1 MASNI
6 VNLEGTVVRGE
17 SGTKYTLTKKL
28 AQGAQGVVYEES
40 SGNFVVKFY
49 FEGFAA
55 DCVMDQL
62 RFVRNTQLPK
72 NFVTVEDLFAKPYTG
87 YVMRRVDDHL
97 PLNTYLIPPANEAFH
112 IWYNRGK
119 GFLQRL
125 FLGRLIATAFGEL
138 ERKNLSYCDISGNN
152 ILVSATGTS
161 VQMIDVDNIYV
172 AGRGKPAVLGT
183 PRYIAPEVVNGLRNP
198 DILSDNYS
206 LAVILYELLRV
217 GHPYISDEVA
227 DGSPEDEAR
236 ALTGEC
242 EYVTPKTSTRMLPED
257 VVFTDRLKELFKRCF
272 ADGKVDRLK
281 RPPAREFEFA
291 LIEASNKVIKCPHCG
306 AWHYPRKTGKIYEPC
321 PWCDRESK
329 PKARLQF
336 YDLFFEG
343 DDYMAA
349 ALNPKSNRTSVN
361 SYVIKEGFKNR
372 IPRFYVVGD
381 KDYSA
386 KDSLSEKSFTIFNR
400 EGKSILLNDGLD
412 MPIRLRHYEGSNFM
426 LIEKGKHV
434 ELRNGD
440 QIFFE
445 VADDKPAMIVGVGSQ
460 SYGLIRVAMYIEG

>member
-138 ERKNLSYCDISGNN
+138 ERKNLSYCDISGKN
-152 ILVSATGTS
+152 ILVSPKGVS

-172 AGRGKPAVLGT
+172 AGKGKPSVLGT
-183 PRYIAPEVVNGLRNP
+183 PRYIAPEIIKGLRTP

-227 DGSPEDEAR
+227 DGTPEDEAR
-236 ALTGEC
+236 ALAGEC
-242 EYVTPKTSTRMLPED
+242 DYVTPETSTRMLPEE
-257 VVFTDRLKELFKRCF
+257 VVFTERLKDLFRRCF
-272 ADGKVDRLK
+272 ADGKIDRLK
-281 RPPAREFEFA
+281 RPSAREFEFA
-291 LIEASNKVIKCPHCG
+291 LIEASNKVIKCPSCG
-306 AWHYPRKTGKIYEPC
+306 AWHYPRKSGKVYDPC
-321 PWCDRESK
+321 PWCDGESK

-336 YDLFFEG
+336 YDMFFEG
-343 DDYMAA
+343 GDYQEAA
-349 ALNPKSNRTSVN
+349 KNPDAERKPVN
-361 SYVIKEGFKNR
+361 SYIIKDNFKNR
-372 IPRFYVVGD
+372 VPRFYIVGD

-386 KDSLSEKSFTIFNR
+386 KDCLSEKSFTVFSKD
-400 EGKSILLNDGLD
+400 GACVLMNDGLD
-412 MPIRLRHYEGSNFM
+412 MPIKIRHYGSKNFSN
-426 LIEKGKHV
+426 LEKGKV
-434 ELRNGD
+434 MALKNGD

-445 VADDKPAMIVGVGSQ
+445 VSDEKPAMVVGVGNR
-460 SYGLIRVAMYIEG
+460 SYGLIRMAMYMEK

>member
-6 VNLEGTVVRGE
+6 VNLEGTVVQGE

-55 DCVMDQL
+55 DCVMEQL
-62 RFVRNTQLPK
+62 RFVRNAQLPK
-72 NFVTVEDLFAKPYTG
+72 NFVTVEDLLKKPYAG

-112 IWYNRGK
+112 TWYNRGK

-152 ILVSATGTS
+152 ILVNSTGTS
-161 VQMIDVDNIYV
+161 VRMIDVDNIYV
-172 AGRGKPAVLGT
+172 AGRGNPAVLGT
-183 PRYIAPEVVNGLRNP
+183 PRYIAPEVVKGLRNP

-206 LAVILYELLRV
+206 LGVILYELLRV

-236 ALTGEC
+236 ALAGES
-242 EYVTPKTSTRMLPED
+242 EYVTPETSTRMLPED
-257 VVFTDRLKELFKRCF
+257 VVFTDRLKRLFKRCF

-281 RPPAREFEFA
+281 RPSAREFEFA
-291 LIEASNKVIKCPHCG
+291 LIEASYKVIKCPHCG
-306 AWHYPRKTGKIYEPC
+306 AWHYPRKTGNVYEPC
-321 PWCDRESK
+321 PWCDGESK

-336 YDLFFEG
+336 YDIFFEG
-343 DDYMAA
+343 NDYMAA
-349 ALNPKSNRTSVN
+349 ALDPKSKRSVN
-361 SYVIKEGFKNR
+361 SYVIKEMFKNR

-386 KDSLSEKSFTIFNR
+386 KDCLSENCFTIFNK
-400 EGKSILLNDGLD
+400 EGKNTLLNDGLD
-412 MPIRLRHYEGSNFM
+412 MPIRLMHYKGSNFT
-426 LIEKGKHV
+426 LVEKGK
-434 ELRNGD
+434 EEKLRNGD

-445 VADDKPAMIVGVGSQ
+445 VADDRPAMVVSVGGQ
-460 SYGLIRVAMYIEG
+460 SYGLIRMAMYIEV